1 MRRRGRQCFHD
12 TFPYAGFLRIV
23 SPYSLTTWFWRV
35 FPSVSSGRA
44 RFTLEPR
51 FAEADPA
58 VEAQTEVQ
66 AQPKAAG
73 AVNDTTVAIRTV
85 ALHPY
90 CLVDALKERI
100 NLLLIDECS
109 VLTLK
114 SADLFDL
121 DGDAILLAA

>member
-1 MRRRGRQCFHD
+1 MVLESFSQ
-12 TFPYAGFLRIV
+12 RIFRTSAV
-23 SPYSLTTWFWRV
+23 YPWT
-35 FPSVSSGRA
+35 P
-44 RFTLEPR
+44 

-100 NLLLIDECS
+100 NLLLVDECS